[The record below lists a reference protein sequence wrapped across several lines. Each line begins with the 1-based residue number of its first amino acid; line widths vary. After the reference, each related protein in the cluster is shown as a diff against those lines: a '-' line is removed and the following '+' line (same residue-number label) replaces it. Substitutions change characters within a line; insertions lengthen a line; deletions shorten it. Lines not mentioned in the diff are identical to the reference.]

1 MMDGVKS
8 FFTLDLNFKE
18 GAIRIA
24 NLDITKEQI
33 NRFTLKVLAICFAIA
48 AMYIAIK
55 IGNRI
60 IDKTVRNQ
68 KKFKF
73 SLDDKKAKT
82 IGAVLKSIL
91 RYTVY
96 FLGIGFILTEVFGT
110 ISLTLASIGG
120 VAIGFGSQSIVKDVI
135 NGFFILFEDQFAVG
149 DYINIDSKGGIVE
162 SIELR
167 VTKLRDFNGDLH
179 IIPNGMITQVTN
191 HSRGDMRFLI
201 DIDIAY
207 EEDVDRAIEILQ
219 NTCDEFKINNENV
232 VDGPKVAGV
241 AALKDFGLTIRV
253 VGKAKSM
260 TQWENE
266 NKLRKEL
273 KLALDRAGIE
283 IPYPKRKII
292 N

>member
-1 MMDGVKS
+1 MDGVKS
-8 FFTLDLNFKE
+8 FFTVDLNFKE

-33 NRFTLKVLAICFAIA
+33 NRFTVKVLAICFAIV
-48 AMYIAIK
+48 AMYLAIK
-55 IGNRI
+55 VGSKI

-68 KKFKF
+68 RKFKF
-73 SLDDKKAKT
+73 SLDEKKART

-96 FLGIGFILTEVFGT
+96 FLGIGFILTEIFGT

-120 VAIGFGSQSIVKDVI
+120 VAIGFGSQSLVKDVI

-149 DYINIDSKGGIVE
+149 DYIDIDSKSGIVE

-179 IIPNGMITQVTN
+179 IIPNGLIAQVTN

-201 DIDIAY
+201 DVNIAF
-207 EEDVDRAIEILQ
+207 EEDIDNAIEVLQ
-219 NTCDEFKINNENV
+219 AACDKFKVGNENL
-232 VDGPKVAGV
+232 VDGPVVLGAVEFKESGV
-241 AALKDFGLTIRV
+241 TIRV
-253 VGKAKSM
+253 FGKAKSM

-266 NKLRKEL
+266 RNLRKEL
-273 KLALDRAGIE
+273 KVALDKAGIE
-283 IPYPKRKII
+283 IAYPKRKII